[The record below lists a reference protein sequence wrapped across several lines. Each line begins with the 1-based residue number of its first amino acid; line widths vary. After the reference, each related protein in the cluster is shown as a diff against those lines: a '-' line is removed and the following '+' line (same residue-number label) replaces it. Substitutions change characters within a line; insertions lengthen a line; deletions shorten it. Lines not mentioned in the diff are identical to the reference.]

1 VSSERPTAARLILAS
16 ASPRRQELLREAGF
30 DILVHPAD
38 LDEAALAPKEPASP
52 EDYATHLAR
61 AKAECISR
69 RFPGDVILAAD
80 TVVASGSQILNK
92 PTDAADARRIL
103 GLLSGTT
110 HHVIT
115 AVVILHPPKLLCKT
129 VASTVEMRRLNPAE
143 LEAYIASSQWQGKA
157 GAYGIQ
163 DPDPFVTR
171 IAGCMTNIVGLP
183 MTTTT
188 QMLRDF
194 QQFPRIK

>member
-1 VSSERPTAARLILAS
+1 VSPQNPTAPRLILAS
-16 ASPRRQELLREAGF
+16 ASPRRQELLRQAGF
-30 DILVHPAD
+30 DFLVHPAD
-38 LDEAALAPKEPASP
+38 LDEDALAPKDPGSP
-52 EDYATHLAR
+52 EDYAAHLAQ
-61 AKAECISR
+61 AKAQCISQ
-69 RFPGDVILAAD
+69 RFPYDVILAAD
-80 TVVASGSQILNK
+80 TVVAAGSQILNK

-110 HHVIT
+110 HRVIT
-115 AVVILHPPKLLCKT
+115 AVVLLRPPQMLCKT
-129 VASTVEMRRLNPAE
+129 VASTVEMRRLGSAE
-143 LEAYIASSQWQGKA
+143 LEAYIASGQWQGKA